1 MPARQTTVQS
11 TAICREAL
19 TTLRQ
24 VFVREGPDEPDLGL
38 NIAYVTACASL
49 GRLGDADPW
58 EVSGETAQTIRHRLS
73 EVVAMDDPDEL
84 GAQLLSVPGWVLRVL
99 DRRRPSSQQTGDLVL
114 FRRAGDRIPP
124 LTSEGLRA
132 RTRS

>member
-1 MPARQTTVQS
+1 VPARQATVQS

-49 GRLGDADPW
+49 RRLRDADPW
-58 EVSGETAQTIRHRLS
+58 EVSGEAAQTIRHRLS
-73 EVVAMDDPDEL
+73 EVVAIDDPEEL
-84 GAQLLSVPGWVLRVL
+84 DAQLLSVPAWVLRLL
-99 DRRRPSSQQTGDLVL
+99 DRRRPSSQQTSELVL
-114 FRRAGDRIPP
+114 SRRAGDRIRR
-124 LTSEGLRA
+124 LTGKELRA